1 MTTKSKKQ
9 SVAGNKN
16 PNWKEHL
23 HNQTCDECGETFSH
37 GRMRKFCSRGC
48 GYANKSRR
56 VEFAC
61 EQCGKESEQRL
72 SDYKKTKRH
81 YCSLGCSHAAH
92 SKIFRGDNHW
102 ATGKKQSDSH
112 KNGRGLYKSGPESH
126 NWNGGETIHLG
137 YRFIRIGGKKFAEH
151 RLIAEKALGRKL
163 KKGEEVHHINGDKL
177 DNRNENLLICEKG
190 YHRWLH
196 IRMSQLYQQE
206 HFAHI

>member
-1 MTTKSKKQ
+1 MTTEIKRPSI
-9 SVAGNKN
+9 VGDKN
-16 PNWKEHL
+16 PNWNEAL
-23 HNQTCDECGETFSH
+23 HDQTCDECDEIFDH
-37 GRMRKFCSRGC
+37 GRMRRFCSKEC

-56 VEFAC
+56 VDFIC
-61 EQCGKESEQRL
+61 EYCGDESEQRV
-72 SDYKKTKRH
+72 SDYRKTKRH
-81 YCSLGCSHAAH
+81 YCSLECSHAAH
-92 SKIFRGDNHW
+92 GEMFHGDNHW
-102 ATGKKQSDSH
+102 MTGKKQSSGH
-112 KNGRGLYKSGPESH
+112 KEKRGIYKSGSECH

-137 YRFIRIGGKKFAEH
+137 YRFIRINGRKFAEH
-151 RLIAEKALGRKL
+151 RLVAEKALGRPL